1 VGGND
6 YAQPCGLFHGRE
18 HYSFVLN
25 PGTIVRKGAA
35 MTFQGGEVH
44 QLKAFPAHGDGAVG
58 KYPYYG
64 VPADG
69 FLLYG

>member
-1 VGGND
+1 
-6 YAQPCGLFHGRE
+6 
-18 HYSFVLN
+18 
-25 PGTIVRKGAA
+25 

-69 FLLYG
+69 VLLYG